1 MSIGEYPSTWLT
13 GAGQAGHEGQ
23 AGPGPAGT
31 GLAEIGFAASG
42 PGGTALTGPGATAD
56 LSGRLTALARVIQVG
71 AVRTG
76 PDGFSEPLLTEA
88 EQLVARAGERLRL
101 SPSHTVAVL
110 AGGTGS
116 GKSSLFNQLAGAD
129 FSAVGV
135 TRPHTKDPH
144 ACVWGMD
151 GAGPLLEWL
160 GIPHRN
166 RYARSSA
173 LSEGESSL
181 RGLVLIDLPDHD
193 SVAAGAAVETNRLVG
208 LADLMVWVLDPQK
221 YADASVHRRYLT
233 PLAGHSSVIA
243 VVLNQSD
250 LLSPE
255 QTEDC
260 VSDLTRLLDTE
271 GLHDARVLVTSART
285 GAGLDELR
293 KVLAE
298 TVTERRA
305 ATDRIAADLDVMAER
320 FAPYAGEARG
330 AGLDGDTEDFAEV
343 PPGSAAVLGES
354 FSKAAGAAAVGQAL
368 QSARELRAVDYVGWP
383 VSWLVDRVLGRDP
396 VRKLRLG
403 NLWEELRGISGGP
416 AGAQQ
421 AEIDNALTAF
431 GEQIG
436 PSLPPP
442 WSQTVRVAA
451 RSKRDEIP
459 GALGAAIGGS
469 LPEENSVEP
478 WWRLVAAWQGL
489 LLGCVVTG
497 LAWIAALLVIGVFLA
512 VHHAASIFS
521 DVALLPWVAILIAA
535 ILALGWL
542 TASGCMSMVS
552 AAALRERNRVEAQ
565 MRSRMQDV
573 AEQLVL
579 VPSSRNSRSTPGSA
593 ARSTPPA
600 GRRAGKA
607 ECPPVGGRER
617 APLPVTRA
625 RHRLIPP
632 TA

>member
-13 GAGQAGHEGQ
+13 GAGQAGHGEQAGTGQ
-23 AGPGPAGT
+23 AETGLSGTAATGGSGLAGT
-31 GLAEIGFAASG
+31 GLAGTGLAGTGLAGTGLAGAG
-42 PGGTALTGPGATAD
+42 PGTD
-56 LSGRLTALARVIQVG
+56 LSGRLTALARVIQIG
-71 AVRTG
+71 AARSG
-76 PDGFSEPLLTEA
+76 PEGFSQPLLAEA

-116 GKSSLFNQLAGAD
+116 GKSSLFNQMAGAD

-135 TRPHTKDPH
+135 IRPFTKDPH

-173 LSEGESSL
+173 LSEGEASL

-208 LADLMVWVLDPQK
+208 LADLMLWVLDPQK

-255 QTEDC
+255 QAEDC
-260 VSDLTRLLDTE
+260 VTDLTRLLDSE

-305 ATDRIAADLDVMAER
+305 ATDRIAADLDAMAER
-320 FAPYAGEARG
+320 FVPYAGAARG
-330 AGLDGDTEDFAEV
+330 AGLDTAAEDFAEV
-343 PPGSAAVLGES
+343 PPGSVVVLGES
-354 FSKAAGAAAVGQAL
+354 FSKAAGAAGVGQAL

-383 VSWLVDRVLGRDP
+383 VSWLVDRALGHDP

-421 AEIDNALTAF
+421 AEIDNALTAV

-436 PSLPPP
+436 PTLPLP
-442 WSQTVRVAA
+442 WSNTVRVAA

-459 GALGAAIGGS
+459 GALGTAIGDS

-478 WWRLVAAWQGL
+478 WWRLVAVWQGL

-497 LAWIAALLVIGVFLA
+497 LAWIAALLVIGVFHA
-512 VHHAASIFS
+512 VHHAAAIFS
-521 DVALLPWVAILIAA
+521 DAALLPWVVILIAA
-535 ILALGWL
+535 ILTLGWL

-552 AAALRERNRVEAQ
+552 AAALRERSRVEAQ

-579 VPSSRNSRSTPGSA
+579 MPIKQELSEYARFCSA
-593 ARSTPPA
+593 LQSAR
-600 GRRAGKA
+600 R
-607 ECPPVGGRER
+607 
-617 APLPVTRA
+617 
-625 RHRLIPP
+625 
-632 TA
+632 

>member
-13 GAGQAGHEGQ
+13 EAGQAGRGGQAGHGQ
-23 AGPGPAGT
+23 AGPGVAGAGPNGA
-31 GLAEIGFAASG
+31 GLSG
-42 PGGTALTGPGATAD
+42 GAPPGD
-56 LSGRLTALARVIQVG
+56 LSGRLTALARVIQIG
-71 AVRTG
+71 AARSG
-76 PDGFSEPLLTEA
+76 PEGFSRPLLTEA

-116 GKSSLFNQLAGAD
+116 GKSSLFNQMAGAD

-173 LSEGESSL
+173 LSEGEASL
-181 RGLVLIDLPDHD
+181 RGLVLVDLPDHD

-208 LADLMVWVLDPQK
+208 LADLMLWVLDPQK

-250 LLSPE
+250 LLTPE
-255 QTEDC
+255 QAEDC

-271 GLHDARVLVTSART
+271 GLHDARILVTSARS

-298 TVTERRA
+298 TVTDRRA
-305 ATDRIAADLDVMAER
+305 ATDRIAADLDAMAER
-320 FAPYAGEARG
+320 FVPYAGQARG
-330 AGLDGDTEDFAEV
+330 AGLDTGFEDFAEV
-343 PPGSAAVLGES
+343 PPGSAVVLGES

-383 VSWLVDRVLGRDP
+383 VSWLVDRSLGHDP

-421 AEIDNALTAF
+421 AEIDNALTAI

-436 PSLPPP
+436 PTLPAP

-451 RSKRDEIP
+451 RSKHDEIP
-459 GALGAAIGGS
+459 GALGAAIGDA

-489 LLGCVVTG
+489 LLGCVVAG
-497 LAWIAALLVIGVFLA
+497 LAWIGALLVIGVFHA
-512 VHHAASIFS
+512 VHHAAAIFS
-521 DVALLPWVAILIAA
+521 DAALLPWVGILIAA

-552 AAALRERNRVEAQ
+552 AAALRERSRVEAQ

-579 VPSSRNSRSTPGSA
+579 M
-593 ARSTPPA
+593 
-600 GRRAGKA
+600 
-607 ECPPVGGRER
+607 
-617 APLPVTRA
+617 PVTQELSEYA
-625 RHRLIPP
+625 RFCGALQSARQ
-632 TA
+632 

>member
-13 GAGQAGHEGQ
+13 GAGAAGNG
-23 AGPGPAGT
+23 GPAGH
-31 GLAEIGFAASG
+31 GGPASN
-42 PGGTALTGPGATAD
+42 GTAAAGRGGSQPVAD
-56 LSGRLTALARVIQVG
+56 LSGRLTALARVIQIG
-71 AVRTG
+71 AARSG
-76 PDGFSEPLLTEA
+76 PEGFGQPLLTEA

-101 SPSHTVAVL
+101 SPNHTVAVL
-110 AGGTGS
+110 
-116 GKSSLFNQLAGAD
+116 
-129 FSAVGV
+129 VGV
-135 TRPHTKDPH
+135 TRPYTKDPH

-166 RYARSSA
+166 RYARTSA

-181 RGLVLIDLPDHD
+181 NGLILIDLPDHD
-193 SVAAGAAVETNRLVG
+193 SVAAGSAMETSRLVG
-208 LADLMVWVLDPQK
+208 LADLMLWVLDPQK

-250 LLSPE
+250 LLTPE
-255 QTEDC
+255 QSEDC
-260 VSDLTRLLDTE
+260 VSDLTRLLDSE

-285 GAGLDELR
+285 GAGVDDLR
-293 KVLAE
+293 KVLVE
-298 TVTERRA
+298 TVSDRRA

-320 FAPYAGEARG
+320 FVRYAGEARG
-330 AGLDGDTEDFAEV
+330 AGLDGGDEDFAEV

-354 FSKAAGAAAVGQAL
+354 FTKAAGAAGVGQAL

-383 VSWLVDRVLGRDP
+383 VSWLVDRALGHDP

-403 NLWEELRGISGGP
+403 DLWEELRGISAGP

-421 AEIDNALTAF
+421 AEIDNALTAI

-436 PSLPPP
+436 PALPAP

-451 RSKRDEIP
+451 RSKRDKIP
-459 GALGAAIGGS
+459 GALGAAIGAA

-478 WWRLVAAWQGL
+478 WWRLVAVWQGL
-489 LLGCVVTG
+489 LLGCVVAG
-497 LAWIAALLVIGVFLA
+497 LAWIVALLVIGVFHA
-512 VHHAASIFS
+512 AHHAAAIFS
-521 DVALLPWVAILIAA
+521 DVALLPWVAVLIVA

-552 AAALRERNRVEAQ
+552 AAALRERSQVEAQ
-565 MRSRMQDV
+565 MRARMQDV
-573 AEQLVL
+573 AEQFVL
-579 VPSSRNSRSTPGSA
+579 VPVKQELSEYARFCSALAA
-593 ARSTPPA
+593 AR
-600 GRRAGKA
+600 R
-607 ECPPVGGRER
+607 
-617 APLPVTRA
+617 
-625 RHRLIPP
+625 
-632 TA
+632 

>member
-23 AGPGPAGT
+23 AGDGQAGPGQAGPAQAGPAQAGT
-31 GLAEIGFAASG
+31 GLSSIAVTGTGLAGGARVDLGMGDPGLTSAG
-42 PGGTALTGPGATAD
+42 PGGD
-56 LSGRLTALARVIQVG
+56 LSGRLTALARVIQIG
-71 AVRTG
+71 AARSG
-76 PDGFSEPLLTEA
+76 PEGFSQPLLAEA

-101 SPSHTVAVL
+101 SPNHTVAVL

-116 GKSSLFNQLAGAD
+116 GKSSLFNQMAGAD

-135 TRPHTKDPH
+135 IRPFTKDPH

-173 LSEGESSL
+173 LSEGEASL
-181 RGLVLIDLPDHD
+181 RGLILIDLPDHD

-208 LADLMVWVLDPQK
+208 LADLMLWVLDPQK

-243 VVLNQSD
+243 VVLNQAD

-255 QTEDC
+255 QAEDC
-260 VSDLTRLLDTE
+260 VTDLTRLLDSE
-271 GLHDARVLVTSART
+271 GLHDARILVTSART
-285 GAGLDELR
+285 GEGLDDLR
-293 KVLAE
+293 KVLAD

-305 ATDRIAADLDVMAER
+305 AADRIAADLDAMAER
-320 FAPYAGEARG
+320 FVPYAG
-330 AGLDGDTEDFAEV
+330 AGLDTGAEDFAEV
-343 PPGSAAVLGES
+343 PPGSAVVLGES
-354 FSKAAGAAAVGQAL
+354 FSKAAGAAGVGQAL

-383 VSWLVDRVLGRDP
+383 VSWLVDRALGRDP

-421 AEIDNALTAF
+421 AEIDNALTAI
-431 GEQIG
+431 GERIG
-436 PSLPPP
+436 PTLPLP
-442 WSQTVRVAA
+442 WSSTVRVAA

-459 GALGAAIGGS
+459 GALGTAIGES
-469 LPEENSVEP
+469 LPEENSVER
-478 WWRLVAAWQGL
+478 WWRLVAVWQGL

-497 LAWIAALLVIGVFLA
+497 LAWIAALLVIGVFHA
-512 VHHAASIFS
+512 VHHAAAIFS
-521 DVALLPWVAILIAA
+521 DAALLPWIAILIVAILT
-535 ILALGWL
+535 LGWL

-552 AAALRERNRVEAQ
+552 AAALRERSRVEAQ

-579 VPSSRNSRSTPGSA
+579 MPIRQELSEYARFCGALRS
-593 ARSTPPA
+593 AR
-600 GRRAGKA
+600 R
-607 ECPPVGGRER
+607 
-617 APLPVTRA
+617 
-625 RHRLIPP
+625 
-632 TA
+632 

>member
-1 MSIGEYPSTWLT
+1 M
-13 GAGQAGHEGQ
+13 
-23 AGPGPAGT
+23 
-31 GLAEIGFAASG
+31 
-42 PGGTALTGPGATAD
+42 
-56 LSGRLTALARVIQVG
+56 
-71 AVRTG
+71 
-76 PDGFSEPLLTEA
+76 
-88 EQLVARAGERLRL
+88 
-101 SPSHTVAVL
+101 AVL

-116 GKSSLFNQLAGAD
+116 GKSSLFNQMAGAD

-135 TRPHTKDPH
+135 IRPFTKDPH

-173 LSEGESSL
+173 LSEGEASL
-181 RGLVLIDLPDHD
+181 RGLILIDLPDHD

-208 LADLMVWVLDPQK
+208 LADLMLWVLDPQK

-243 VVLNQSD
+243 VVLNQAD

-255 QTEDC
+255 QAEDC
-260 VSDLTRLLDTE
+260 VTDLTRLLDSE
-271 GLHDARVLVTSART
+271 GLHDARILVTSART
-285 GAGLDELR
+285 GEGLDELR

-305 ATDRIAADLDVMAER
+305 AADRIAADLDAMAER
-320 FAPYAGEARG
+320 FVPYAG
-330 AGLDGDTEDFAEV
+330 AGLDAGAEDFAEV

-354 FSKAAGAAAVGQAL
+354 FSKAAGAAGVGQAL

-383 VSWLVDRVLGRDP
+383 VSWLVDRALGRDP

-421 AEIDNALTAF
+421 AEIDNALTAI
-431 GEQIG
+431 GERIG
-436 PSLPPP
+436 PTLPLP
-442 WSQTVRVAA
+442 WSNTVRVAA

-459 GALGAAIGGS
+459 GALGTAIGES
-469 LPEENSVEP
+469 LPEENSVER
-478 WWRLVAAWQGL
+478 WWRVVAVWQGL

-497 LAWIAALLVIGVFLA
+497 LAWIAALLVIGVFHA
-512 VHHAASIFS
+512 VRHAAAIFS
-521 DVALLPWVAILIAA
+521 DAALLPWIVILIVA

-552 AAALRERNRVEAQ
+552 AAALRERSRVEAQ

-579 VPSSRNSRSTPGSA
+579 MPIKQELSEYARFCGVLRS
-593 ARSTPPA
+593 AR
-600 GRRAGKA
+600 R
-607 ECPPVGGRER
+607 
-617 APLPVTRA
+617 
-625 RHRLIPP
+625 
-632 TA
+632 

>member
-1 MSIGEYPSTWLT
+1 MSIGEYPSTRL
-13 GAGQAGHEGQ
+13 GLAGLADT
-23 AGPGPAGT
+23 GPAGT
-31 GLAEIGFAASG
+31 GPGGTGLSSSG
-42 PGGTALTGPGATAD
+42 PGSAGLSGAGGTAD
-56 LSGRLTALARVIQVG
+56 LSGRLTALARVIQIG
-71 AVRTG
+71 AARSG
-76 PDGFSEPLLTEA
+76 PEGFSQPLLTEA

-101 SPSHTVAVL
+101 SPNHTVAVL

-116 GKSSLFNQLAGAD
+116 GKSSLFNRMAGAD

-135 TRPHTKDPH
+135 IRPFTKDPH

-173 LSEGESSL
+173 LSEGEASL

-193 SVAAGAAVETNRLVG
+193 SVAAGSAVETNRLVG

-250 LLSPE
+250 LLTPE
-255 QTEDC
+255 QSEDC

-285 GAGLDELR
+285 GAGLDELH
-293 KVLAE
+293 KVLAG
-298 TVTERRA
+298 TVTDRRA
-305 ATDRIAADLDVMAER
+305 ATDRISADLDAMAER
-320 FAPYAGEARG
+320 FVPYAGQARG
-330 AGLDGDTEDFAEV
+330 AGLDTETEDFAEV
-343 PPGSAAVLGES
+343 PPGSAVVLGES
-354 FSKAAGAAAVGQAL
+354 FGKAAGAAGVGQAL

-383 VSWLVDRVLGRDP
+383 VSWLVDRAVGRDP

-421 AEIDNALTAF
+421 AEIDNALTAI

-436 PSLPPP
+436 PALPVP
-442 WSQTVRVAA
+442 WSQTVRDAA
-451 RSKRDEIP
+451 RSKRDQIP
-459 GALGAAIGGS
+459 GALGTAIGQA
-469 LPEENSVEP
+469 LPGENSVEP

-489 LLGCVVTG
+489 LLGCVVAG
-497 LAWIAALLVIGVFLA
+497 LAWIGALLVIGVFHA
-512 VHHAASIFS
+512 VHHAAAVFS
-521 DVALLPWVAILIAA
+521 DAALLPWVVVLIAA

-552 AAALRERNRVEAQ
+552 AAAVRERGRVEAQ
-565 MRSRMQDV
+565 MRSRMQEV
-573 AEQLVL
+573 AEQMVL
-579 VPSSRNSRSTPGSA
+579 MPVKQELSEYARFCSA
-593 ARSTPPA
+593 LQVAR
-600 GRRAGKA
+600 R
-607 ECPPVGGRER
+607 
-617 APLPVTRA
+617 
-625 RHRLIPP
+625 
-632 TA
+632 

>member
-13 GAGQAGHEGQ
+13 GTGEAGNGGPAGHEGQ
-23 AGPGPAGT
+23 ASSG
-31 GLAEIGFAASG
+31 IFA
-42 PGGTALTGPGATAD
+42 PGGAGPKPSAD
-56 LSGRLTALARVIQVG
+56 LSGRLTALARVIQ
-71 AVRTG
+71 TG
-76 PDGFSEPLLTEA
+76 VPRSGPEGFPQPLLTEA

-101 SPSHTVAVL
+101 SPKHTVAVL

-129 FSAVGV
+129 FSAEGV
-135 TRPHTKDPH
+135 TRPFTKDPH

-181 RGLVLIDLPDHD
+181 RGLILIDLPDHD
-193 SVAAGAAVETNRLVG
+193 SVAAGAAAETNRLVG

-250 LLSPE
+250 LLTPE

-260 VSDLTRLLDTE
+260 VSDLTRLLDSE

-285 GAGLDELR
+285 GAGLDDLR
-293 KVLAE
+293 KVLAG
-298 TVTERRA
+298 TVSERRA

-320 FAPYAGEARG
+320 FVPYAGAARG
-330 AGLDGDTEDFAEV
+330 AGLDTGDEDFAEV

-354 FSKAAGAAAVGQAL
+354 FTKAAGAAGVGQAL

-383 VSWLVDRVLGRDP
+383 VSWLVDRALGHDP

-403 NLWEELRGISGGP
+403 NLWEELRGISAGP

-421 AEIDNALTAF
+421 AEIDNALTAI

-436 PSLPPP
+436 PALPVP
-442 WSQTVRVAA
+442 WSQTVRLAA

-459 GALGAAIGGS
+459 GALGAAIGEA
-469 LPEENSVEP
+469 LPEENRVEP
-478 WWRLVAAWQGL
+478 WWRLVAVWQGL
-489 LLGCVVTG
+489 LLGCVVAG
-497 LAWIAALLVIGVFLA
+497 LAWIAALLVIGVFHA
-512 VHHAASIFS
+512 VHHAAAIFS
-521 DVALLPWVAILIAA
+521 DAALLPWVAVLIVAV
-535 ILALGWL
+535 LALGWL

-552 AAALRERNRVEAQ
+552 AAALRERGRVEAE

-573 AEQLVL
+573 AEQFVL
-579 VPSSRNSRSTPGSA
+579 APVKQELSEYARFCSALQA
-593 ARSTPPA
+593 AR
-600 GRRAGKA
+600 R
-607 ECPPVGGRER
+607 
-617 APLPVTRA
+617 
-625 RHRLIPP
+625 
-632 TA
+632 